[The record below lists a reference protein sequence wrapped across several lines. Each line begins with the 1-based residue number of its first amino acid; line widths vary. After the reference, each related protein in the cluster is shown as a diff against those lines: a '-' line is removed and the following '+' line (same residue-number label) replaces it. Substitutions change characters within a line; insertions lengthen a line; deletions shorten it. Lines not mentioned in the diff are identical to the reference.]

1 MNQSLNRTLSLP
13 FTRIGYNGQLGG
25 CGKSLRDWHSEEPQ
39 AVLSIAKEESRM
51 FMKMGRARF
60 FAQFILSGQSEILR
74 CAQDDSEGLR
84 MTAGHMR
91 IVTSPPKI
99 ESLL

>member
-1 MNQSLNRTLSLP
+1 MP
-13 FTRIGYNGQLGG
+13 AEKY
-25 CGKSLRDWHSEEPQ
+25 
-39 AVLSIAKEESRM
+39 
-51 FMKMGRARF
+51 RARF

-74 CAQDDSEGLR
+74 CAQDDSEGPR

-91 IVTSPPKI
+91 IGMSPPKI